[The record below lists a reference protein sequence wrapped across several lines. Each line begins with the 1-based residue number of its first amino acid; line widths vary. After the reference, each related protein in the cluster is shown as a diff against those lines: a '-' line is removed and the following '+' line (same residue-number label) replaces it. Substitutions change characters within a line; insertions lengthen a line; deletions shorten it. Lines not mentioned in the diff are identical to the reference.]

1 MFMFVHVDRSS
12 HVPIYLQIKES
23 VRSLIVQGTLH
34 PGERLPSTRQL
45 AGKLGINRMTVE
57 AAFGQLEA
65 DGLVS
70 SHVGRGT
77 FVNHLAASLE
87 SKPPLVEAMDPD
99 AVSRLWGPLFV
110 DYRSAPMSLPTMTS
124 RNGAKSISFVSAAP
138 GSDLFP
144 AIDFRR
150 CADFVLKRRVTEISS
165 IGSSDGLAS
174 LKSYLVRWFA
184 QNGLEASEDEIVI
197 TTGCQQ
203 SMDLIRKVLIQ
214 PGDAIILENPTYPG
228 AVAALAPSAPSS
240 TERLQ
245 LPVQDDGPDLRSL
258 TSLLSRN
265 RCKLIYSVPNFHN
278 PTGRTMPLEARSQ
291 LVKMA
296 SQFRVPVLE
305 DDVFGELRY
314 SGPVLPTLRSLCPEL
329 VIYIG
334 SFSKMLTPGLR
345 LGWILAPRP
354 VIRQVTVVK
363 QSADLHTNL
372 LIQATMDEF
381 CRRDLLNRHMKRV
394 RRLFMRRRDAM
405 ADALRKHFP
414 ADARFDVPDGGL
426 SMWVSLPHDCNTG
439 DLLRLAIERGVQF
452 LPGSAFFF
460 RSTLHNSLRLSFA
473 AEPEERIEEGIA
485 ILGGLV
491 GSQRSRLYFTA
502 HGDRE
507 SSQPIL

>member
-1 MFMFVHVDRSS
+1 
-12 HVPIYLQIKES
+12 LN
-23 VRSLIVQGTLH
+23 
-34 PGERLPSTRQL
+34 PGERLPSTRNL
-45 AGKLGINRMTVE
+45 ASKLGINRMTVE
-57 AAFGQLEA
+57 AAFRQLEA

-77 FVNHLAASLE
+77 FVNRLAATNEARSHLAE
-87 SKPPLVEAMDPD
+87 EMDAE
-99 AVSRLWGPLFV
+99 AVSRLWAPLFV
-110 DYRSAPMSLPTMTS
+110 DYRSASMSLPTMTA
-124 RNGAKSISFVSAAP
+124 RNGAKFISFVPAAP
-138 GSDLFP
+138 GAELFP

-150 CADFVLKRRVTEISS
+150 CADFVLKRRLTEVSA

-174 LKSYLVRWFA
+174 LKSYLLRWFA
-184 QNGLEASEDEIVI
+184 QNGMEAREDEIVI

-214 PGDAIILENPTYPG
+214 PGDSIILENPTYPG

-245 LPVQDDGPDLRSL
+245 LPVGADGPDLRSL

-278 PTGRTMPLEARSQ
+278 PTGRTMPLQARTQ
-291 LVKMA
+291 LVKLA
-296 SQFRVPVLE
+296 SQFRVPILE

-314 SGPVLPTLRSLCPEL
+314 SGPALPTLRSLCPEL

-354 VIRQVTVVK
+354 VIRQVIVVK

-394 RRLFMRRRDAM
+394 RRVFMRRRDAM
-405 ADALRKHFP
+405 AGALRQHFP

-426 SMWVSLPHDCNTG
+426 SMWVSLPHDCNTD
-439 DLLRLAIERGVQF
+439 DLLRLAVERGVQF
-452 LPGSAFFF
+452 LPGSAFYF
-460 RSTLHNSLRLSFA
+460 RSPLHHSLRLSFA
-473 AEPEERIEEGIA
+473 AEPEERIEEGVA
-485 ILGGLV
+485 TLGALL
-491 GSQRSRLYFTA
+491 GSRKSRFYFTSR
-502 HGDRE
+502 GDRE

>member
-1 MFMFVHVDRSS
+1 MFVHVDRSS

-23 VRSLIVQGTLH
+23 VRNLIVQGTLN
-34 PGERLPSTRQL
+34 PGERLPSTRNL
-45 AGKLGINRMTVE
+45 ASKLGINRMTVE
-57 AAFGQLEA
+57 AAFSQLEA

-77 FVNHLAASLE
+77 FVTRLAAALESRPHLAE
-87 SKPPLVEAMDPD
+87 EMDAE
-99 AVSRLWGPLFV
+99 AVSRLWAPLFV

-124 RNGAKSISFVSAAP
+124 RNGAKYISFVPAAP
-138 GSDLFP
+138 GADLFP

-150 CADFVLKRRVTEISS
+150 CADFVLKRRLTEVSS

-174 LKSYLVRWFA
+174 LKSYLLRWFA
-184 QNGLEASEDEIVI
+184 QNGMEASEDEIVI

-214 PGDAIILENPTYPG
+214 PGDSIILENPTYPG

-245 LPVQDDGPDLRSL
+245 LPVGDDGPDLRSL

-265 RCKLIYSVPNFHN
+265 RCKLMYSVPNFHN
-278 PTGRTMPLEARSQ
+278 PTGRTMPLQARTQ
-291 LVKMA
+291 LVKLA
-296 SQFRVPVLE
+296 SQFRVPILE

-314 SGPVLPTLRSLCPEL
+314 SGPALPTLRSLCPEL

-354 VIRQVTVVK
+354 VIQQVTVVK

-381 CRRDLLNRHMKRV
+381 CRRDLLNRHMKRA
-394 RRLFMRRRDAM
+394 RRVFMRRRDAM
-405 ADALRKHFP
+405 AGALRKHFP
-414 ADARFDVPDGGL
+414 SDARFDVPDGGL
-426 SMWVSLPHDCNTG
+426 SMWVSLPHDCNTD
-439 DLLRLAIERGVQF
+439 DLLRLAVERGVQF
-452 LPGSAFFF
+452 LPGSAFYY
-460 RSTLHNSLRLSFA
+460 RSPLHHSLRLSFA
-473 AEPEERIEEGIA
+473 AEPEEKIEEGIA
-485 ILGGLV
+485 TLGALL
-491 GSQRSRLYFTA
+491 GSRKSRIYFTS
-502 HGDRE
+502 HRDRE
-507 SSQPIL
+507 GSQPIL

>member
-1 MFMFVHVDRSS
+1 MFFHVDRCS

-23 VRSLIVQGTLH
+23 VRTLIAQGTLH

-57 AAFGQLEA
+57 AAFSQLEA

-77 FVNHLAASLE
+77 FVNRLAATIE
-87 SKPPLVEAMDPD
+87 SRTTEAMDPD
-99 AVSRLWGPLFV
+99 AISRLWAPLFV

-124 RNGAKSISFVSAAP
+124 RNGAKSISFVPAAP
-138 GSDLFP
+138 GADLFP

-150 CADFVLKRRVTEISS
+150 CADFVLKRRVAEISS

-184 QNGLEASEDEIVI
+184 QNGMEASEDEIVI

-214 PGDAIILENPTYPG
+214 PGDSIILENPTYPG
-228 AVAALAPSAPSS
+228 AVAALAPSS
-240 TERLQ
+240 TERTQ
-245 LPVQDDGPDLRSL
+245 APVHNDGPDLRTL

-265 RCKLIYSVPNFHN
+265 RYKLIYSVPNFHN
-278 PTGRTMPLEARSQ
+278 PTGRTIPLEARTQ
-291 LVKMA
+291 LVKLA
-296 SQFRVPVLE
+296 SQFRVPILE

-354 VIRQVTVVK
+354 VIQQVTVVK

-394 RRLFMRRRDAM
+394 RRIFMRRRDAM
-405 ADALRKHFP
+405 ADALHKHFP
-414 ADARFDVPDGGL
+414 ADARFEVPDGGL
-426 SMWVSLPHDCNTG
+426 SMWVSLPHDCNTD
-439 DLLRLAIERGVQF
+439 DLLRLALERGVQF
-452 LPGSAFFF
+452 LPGSAFYF
-460 RSTLHNSLRLSFA
+460 RSPLHHSLRLSFA

-485 ILGGLV
+485 ILGGLLS
-491 GSQRSRLYFTA
+491 SQNSRYYFTS

-507 SSQPIL
+507 SAQPIL